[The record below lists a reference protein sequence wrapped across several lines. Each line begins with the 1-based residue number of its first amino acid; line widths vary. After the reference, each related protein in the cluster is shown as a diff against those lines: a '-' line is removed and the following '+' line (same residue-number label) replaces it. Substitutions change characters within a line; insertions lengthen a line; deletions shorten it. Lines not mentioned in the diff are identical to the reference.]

1 MDIHEILNALQY
13 NEGRFPREAL
23 EAAIANKE
31 LIVPELL
38 AILERAI
45 ENSAELVE
53 QPKYMAHVYAM
64 LLLAQ
69 FREERAY
76 PLILRF
82 FSQPGDV
89 SIEATGDGIFNLLSR
104 ILASVSGGD
113 DGPLKQ
119 LIENTNAYGYVRW
132 AAIDSLVVL
141 VACGQKSRDEVMAYF
156 LELFRGKLTRVY
168 SEAWNG
174 LVCSALDLYPE
185 EVSEDIV
192 KCLDEEL
199 ADSFVVGPE
208 SVAHVLE
215 QGKQSVLDQLSGRK
229 HYSLVDD
236 VIGEMEWWDCFKQ
249 PESYQKTD
257 QSYKKAYRKLLAE
270 QKHNQ
275 PKEHKEPYRVVKIGR
290 NEPCPCG
297 SGKKYKKC
305 CGMSGASR

>member
-1 MDIHEILNALQY
+1 MDIHGILSALQY

-23 EAAIANKE
+23 EAAIANNE

-38 AILERAI
+38 GILERVI
-45 ENSAELVE
+45 ENSAELSD

-89 SIEATGDGIFNLLSR
+89 SIEAAGDGIFNLLSR

-119 LIENTNAYGYVRW
+119 LIENTNANGYVRW
-132 AAIDSLVVL
+132 AAVDSLVVL

-156 LELFRGKLTRVY
+156 QELFKGKLTREY

-174 LVCSALDLYPE
+174 LVCSALALYPE
-185 EVSEDIV
+185 EVSEDIA

-208 SVAHVLE
+208 SVAYALE
-215 QGKQSVLDQLSGRK
+215 QGKQSVSRPAQ
-229 HYSLVDD
+229 
-236 VIGEMEWWDCFKQ
+236 
-249 PESYQKTD
+249 
-257 QSYKKAYRKLLAE
+257 YKKALLT
-270 QKHNQ
+270 
-275 PKEHKEPYRVVKIGR
+275 G
-290 NEPCPCG
+290 G
-297 SGKKYKKC
+297 
-305 CGMSGASR
+305 